1 MARYPAWAQ
10 TTPLVTWIIKG
21 KPGNSIW
28 SWEGQTGCLSS
39 YIHKQLPAGGVRG
52 PSQRSC
58 TIIDKDGTSGWRWT
72 AVQLPI
78 KTNES
83 WCVTHL
89 SWSSERMSKGWD
101 IMVSSWLCKPFSWEI
116 NSKSTLV
123 HRQLYST
130 VPGLLLPHVAYP
142 TLHSTDPGPKLHN
155 PAWSSDLVLCGL
167 KGISLLSSSLKTRFR
182 NQMKSFAI
190 TLMFCLSVPTT
201 VDQ

>member
-1 MARYPAWAQ
+1 MARYPVWAQ
-10 TTPLVTWIIKG
+10 TTPLVTLIIKG
-21 KPGNSIW
+21 RPGNSIW

-52 PSQRSC
+52 PSQRSR
-58 TIIDKDGTSGWRWT
+58 TIIDKDVTSGWRWT

-78 KTNES
+78 KSNES

-116 NSKSTLV
+116 NSKSSFV
-123 HRQLYST
+123 HRHNCIQLIQASLSYT
-130 VPGLLLPHVAYP
+130 TH
-142 TLHSTDPGPKLHN
+142 H
-155 PAWSSDLVLCGL
+155 WSRT
-167 KGISLLSSSLKTRFR
+167 KTAQSSLILRFGSMWSQRYSSPLFFSALETWFR
-182 NQMKSFAI
+182 NQMKSFVI
-190 TLMFCLSVPTT
+190 TLQCSASVFPNI